1 MKRAVLGLGLWACSL
16 FGLVACGGVV
26 QRSGSGEGEGD
37 DTSASSA
44 GKSGSTKGTDAFGN
58 ADTQLGECVEGP
70 PEYSADECAWVV
82 KDRCYSDRA
91 MACNCACPHDRD
103 SLCLSGY
110 EAGPHGRVRVS
121 CN

>member
-1 MKRAVLGLGLWACSL
+1 MKCAVLGLCLWACSL
-16 FGLVACGGVV
+16 LGFVACGGVV
-26 QRSGSGEGEGD
+26 QRSGSGEGD

-44 GKSGSTKGTDAFGN
+44 GKGGSAKPADRFGN

-70 PEYSADECAWVV
+70 PEYSAEECAWVV
-82 KDRCYSDRA
+82 EDRCYSERA

-110 EAGPHGRVRVS
+110 EAGPNGRVRVS